1 AWRDEEWLPTR
12 GEPSRNT
19 RASEA
24 CSSTKQRR
32 ITRSMVIALE
42 KGVTDRTAVAN
53 AQQNE
58 DPKRKP
64 VIKSTTATAKGLN
77 PKRKRKAK
85 HHPGLDLLHEQT
97 YRSLAMPDQGPAP
110 GTYDVILFDTR
121 KAVALPGEIRH
132 DPSHRVDMNFLL
144 RTDFIEALDKE
155 FHLKRVSKVG
165 LVEKR
170 K

>member
-1 AWRDEEWLPTR
+1 MASDKR
-12 GEPSRNT
+12 RNHPET
-19 RASEA
+19 QGSEA
-24 CSSTKQRR
+24 CSSNKQRR

-42 KGVTDRTAVAN
+42 KGVPDRTAVVN

-58 DPKRKP
+58 DLRRKP
-64 VIKSTTATAKGLN
+64 VIKRLN

-132 DPSHRVDMNFLL
+132 DPSHRVDMNCLF

-155 FHLKRVSKVG
+155 FHLKRVSKVR
-165 LVEKR
+165 LDEKR